1 MSTRQINPKAILPG
15 RFARSSEYST
25 KEVMLIDVG
34 ASGGIDGFW
43 GECFGANLKA
53 VGFDPLIAEVDRLNK
68 IRGYG
73 GIRYEAAFIGCQ
85 DYDNLFPPSLRQD
98 TIASK
103 NNSSFQETSAA
114 RASEAMQMN
123 YLKEVH
129 NAGAEVRFADQRIS
143 LDDYVQQS
151 GIHSVDFVKIDTDG
165 HDIEVILGAKE
176 MLRAQEVL
184 GLCVESQMHGASH
197 PYSNTFANIDRL
209 LREWGFTLF
218 DLDLWRYSRRS
229 LPDKFYYQIPA
240 QTLTGQIQWGEAVYF
255 RDLARPDYE
264 QMHGYAAGMAK
275 KIKLACL
282 FELYGLPDCSA
293 QILDQLLQQTGDRF
307 FSTLLD
313 DLVSRYRGS
322 RLSYPRFLE
331 HFDSDPKRFF
341 PS

>member
-1 MSTRQINPKAILPG
+1 
-15 RFARSSEYST
+15 
-25 KEVMLIDVG
+25 MLIDVG

-43 GECFGANLKA
+43 GECFGASLKA

-68 IRGYG
+68 ARGYG
-73 GIRYEAAFIGCQ
+73 GIRYEAALVGCPE
-85 DYDNLFPPSLRQD
+85 YDALFPPSLRQN

-103 NNSSFQETSAA
+103 DNSSFQGTSAV
-114 RASEAMQMN
+114 RAAEAMQMN
-123 YLKEVH
+123 YTKEVF
-129 NAGAEVRFADQRIS
+129 NAGAEVRLTDRLVS

-151 GIHSVDFVKIDTDG
+151 GIGSVDFVKIDTDG
-165 HDIEVILGAKE
+165 HDIEVILGAEK
-176 MLRAQEVL
+176 MLRQREVL
-184 GLCVESQMHGASH
+184 GLSVESQMHGASH

-240 QTLTGQIQWGEAVYF
+240 QTVTGQVQWGEAVYF
-255 RDLARPDYE
+255 RDLARQDYE
-264 QMHGYAAGMAK
+264 RMHGYAAPLAK

-282 FELYGLPDCSA
+282 FEIYGLPDCAA
-293 QILDQLLQQTGDRF
+293 QILAQLLEQTGDRF

-313 DLVSRYRGS
+313 ELVARYRGS
-322 RLSYPRFLE
+322 RLSYSKFLQQ
-331 HFDSDPKRFF
+331 FDSDPKRFF

>member
-1 MSTRQINPKAILPG
+1 MNYI
-15 RFARSSEYST
+15 
-25 KEVMLIDVG
+25 KEV
-34 ASGGIDGFW
+34 F
-43 GECFGANLKA
+43 
-53 VGFDPLIAEVDRLNK
+53 
-68 IRGYG
+68 
-73 GIRYEAAFIGCQ
+73 
-85 DYDNLFPPSLRQD
+85 
-98 TIASK
+98 
-103 NNSSFQETSAA
+103 
-114 RASEAMQMN
+114 
-123 YLKEVH
+123 
-129 NAGAEVRFADQRIS
+129 NAGAEVRLSDRLVS

-151 GIHSVDFVKIDTDG
+151 GIRSVDFLKIDTDG

-184 GLCVESQMHGASH
+184 GISVESQMHGAAH

-240 QTLTGQIQWGEAVYF
+240 QTMTGQVQWGEAVYF

-264 QMHGYAAGMAK
+264 QMHGFAAELVK

-282 FELYGLPDCSA
+282 FELYGLPDCAA
-293 QILDQLLQQTGDRF
+293 QILFQLQTQTGDRF

-313 DLVSRYRGS
+313 ELVKIYRGS
-322 RLSYPRFLE
+322 RMSYPRFLE
-331 HFDSDPKRFF
+331 HFDADPKRFF

>member
-1 MSTRQINPKAILPG
+1 MSTRQINPKPILPG
-15 RFARSSEYST
+15 KFAQSSQYLIE
-25 KEVMLIDVG
+25 ELMLIDVG

-43 GECFGANLKA
+43 GECFGPKLKA

-68 IRGYG
+68 TRSNG
-73 GIRYEAAFIGCQ
+73 GTRYEAAFVGCR
-85 DYDNLFPPSLRQD
+85 DFDTLFPPALRQD
-98 TIASK
+98 AISSK
-103 NNSSFQETSAA
+103 NNLSFQETSAA
-114 RASEAMQMN
+114 RAAEAMRMN

-129 NAGAEVRFADQRIS
+129 NAGAEVRLSDRRIS
-143 LDDYVQQS
+143 LDDYVQES

-184 GLCVESQMHGASH
+184 GLSVESQMHGASH
-197 PYSNTFANIDRL
+197 PCSNTFANVDRL

-240 QTLTGQIQWGEAVYF
+240 QTVTGQVQWGEAVYF
-255 RDLARPDYE
+255 RDLGRPDYE
-264 QMHGYAAGMAK
+264 QMHGFAAGLAK

-293 QILDQLLQQTGDRF
+293 QILVQLQEQTGDRF

-313 DLVSRYRGS
+313 ELVKHYRGS
-322 RLSYPRFLE
+322 RMPYSKFLE
-331 HFDSDPKRFF
+331 YFDSDPKRFY